1 MVQDKNKT
9 NIKAIMSLILSCLSL
24 VCCAQWQ
31 ITMVVAMLSIVLGI
45 LGLRDDNPNQH
56 DAAIAGIVVGAVAL
70 LVAIVLAVLLII
82 MSKNASEQGLETMS
96 MIMDSIQC

>member
-24 VCCAQWQ
+24 VCCAQSQ
-31 ITMVVAMLSIVLGI
+31 ITMVVAMLSIV
-45 LGLRDDNPNQH
+45 
-56 DAAIAGIVVGAVAL
+56 

-82 MSKNASEQGLETMS
+82 MSKNASEQGLETLS

>member
-45 LGLRDDNPNQH
+45 LGLRDDNANQH
-56 DAAIAGIVVGAVAL
+56 DAAIGGIVVGVVAL
-70 LVAIVLAVLLII
+70 LVAIVLAVRLII